1 MILEAQV
8 YTRRGGTN
16 MIQTTNGC
24 QGRRIAVIT
33 AARGGDS
40 TNTAARG
47 VDTSTSI
54 TTGITVTGIMVTGI
68 IETGLLRT
76 RDGDWYDTRDWYDT
90 DTTHVATHR
99 HTDGLVCWYY

>member
-1 MILEAQV
+1 M
-8 YTRRGGTN
+8 
-16 MIQTTNGC
+16 
-24 QGRRIAVIT
+24 GRIWSRPLT

-47 VDTSTSI
+47 VDTST
-54 TTGITVTGIMVTGI
+54 GIVTGIIVTGI

-76 RDGDWYDTRDWYDT
+76 CDGDWYDTRDWYDG

>member
-1 MILEAQV
+1 M
-8 YTRRGGTN
+8 
-16 MIQTTNGC
+16 
-24 QGRRIAVIT
+24 GRIWSRPLT

-47 VDTSTSI
+47 VDTSTGVA
-54 TTGITVTGIMVTGI
+54 TGIIVTGIIVTGI

-76 RDGDWYDTRDWYDT
+76 CDGDWYDTRNWYDA

>member
-1 MILEAQV
+1 M
-8 YTRRGGTN
+8 
-16 MIQTTNGC
+16 
-24 QGRRIAVIT
+24 GRIWSRPLT

-47 VDTSTSI
+47 VDSTNTAARGVDTST
-54 TTGITVTGIMVTGI
+54 GIVTGIIVTGI
-68 IETGLLRT
+68 IEAGLLRT
-76 RDGDWYDTRDWYDT
+76 CDGDWYDTRDWYDA

>member
-1 MILEAQV
+1 M
-8 YTRRGGTN
+8 
-16 MIQTTNGC
+16 
-24 QGRRIAVIT
+24 GRIWSRPLT

-47 VDTSTSI
+47 VDSTNTAARGVDTST
-54 TTGITVTGIMVTGI
+54 GIVTGIIVTGIIVTGIIVTGI

-76 RDGDWYDTRDWYDT
+76 CDDDWYDTRDWCDA

>member
-1 MILEAQV
+1 M
-8 YTRRGGTN
+8 
-16 MIQTTNGC
+16 
-24 QGRRIAVIT
+24 IT
-33 AARGGDS
+33 AASGGDS

-47 VDTSTSI
+47 VDTSTGI
-54 TTGITVTGIMVTGI
+54 ATGIIVTGIIVTGIIVTGIIVTGI

-76 RDGDWYDTRDWYDT
+76 CDGDWYDTRDWYDA

>member
-1 MILEAQV
+1 M
-8 YTRRGGTN
+8 
-16 MIQTTNGC
+16 
-24 QGRRIAVIT
+24 IT

-40 TNTAARG
+40 TNTTARG
-47 VDTSTSI
+47 VDTSTGI
-54 TTGITVTGIMVTGI
+54 MTGITVTGIMVTGI

-99 HTDGLVCWYY
+99 WAGMLVLLMN